1 MQEGHP
7 DGCPAKSCHSI
18 VLTRNAVSAPA
29 KRLKSFLETVLR
41 DQDLRRAV
49 YKQAASHVPN
59 IGAWLADTSVAVEV
73 SCLDQA
79 PKKVF
84 GRDAQATRCALQ
96 AQTCFVI
103 LR

>member
-1 MQEGHP
+1 VQEGHP

-29 KRLKSFLETVLR
+29 TRLKSFLETVLR
-41 DQDLRRAV
+41 DQDLRWAI

-59 IGAWLADTSVAVEV
+59 IGAWLADTGVAIEV
-73 SCLDQA
+73 PCVDQA
-79 PKKVF
+79 PKEVF
-84 GRDAQATRCALQ
+84 GRDAQATRRALQ
-96 AQTCFVI
+96 AQTCFVT